1 MPGELSRWTAV
12 VRVVGA
18 LLLFAGAAAV
28 ATPQT
33 RSEIRLEVSDEISP
47 RVVAS
52 GKARPQASQDVK
64 HDVSRPL
71 RDMVADPHPNAGLG
85 TVTSPAEEEEAA
97 EMADMDGAIG
107 RAKTTSEATA
117 IETKEDR
124 LTRRPS
130 ARQSAA
136 IVQADILAPV
146 GTSSGLNFDG
156 VSAALSGWAVPDTNG
171 AVGTTQYVQWVN
183 TFYAVFSKTT
193 GSLLLGP
200 LAGNKLWTG
209 FGGPCET
216 NNNGD
221 VIAQFDKL
229 AGRWVMTQHATPT
242 GGPYFQCVAVSTT
255 SDATGSFYRYAFQLT
270 SLFPDYPKLGVWPD
284 AYYVTINLQTSTFG
298 NGGGTMCALDRNS
311 MLNGAAATSVCFS
324 TSPTSTSL
332 LPADLDGT
340 NPPPAGAPNY
350 LLNLGANALNL
361 WKFHVDFVTPSNS
374 TFTGPVAIPVLPFSQ
389 ACAGGVCVPQVG
401 TTQTLDSLGDRL
413 MYRLAYRHFQDGH
426 ESLVVAH
433 SVGTPAGIRWYEI
446 QNPGAT
452 PVVNQQ
458 GTFSPDGN
466 WRWMPSIA
474 MDHIGDIAVGYSE
487 SSASMNPAI
496 YYTGR
501 VPSDPLGT
509 METETLIFQ
518 GGGSEVG
525 ANRWGD
531 YSSMSVDPVD
541 DCTFWYTN
549 EYLPATG
556 SRNWHTRVASF
567 NFPAC
572 SNAIPLVTL
581 SPGSLTFNSQ
591 VVNTTSPSQLVTLSN
606 NQTTGL
612 NISGIS
618 ASGDFAQTNNCGSSL
633 AAGATCAITVTFTPT
648 VTGARSG
655 TITVTDSATNSPQ
668 ITSLAGTGV
677 TTAVTLSPSSLSFG
691 TQAVGTTSAAN
702 SITLTNSGAGALSIN
717 SLSATGGFSE
727 SDNCSGT
734 ILQPSG
740 QCNVNVSFTPNL
752 AGTYAGD
759 ITLADSAPNSPQ
771 LIPITGIAV
780 LPLTFSPLNLNFG
793 NVTVGTNNGTKTVT
807 LTNNANTPLTLAI
820 TASVDYAAVG
830 NGTAPCGTSLAAHG
844 KCTIGVTFVPSMN
857 GTIKGSVNASYNGAF
872 SPVLIGLTGAGVN
885 GSTSPLS
892 FSVATLSFANTIVGT
907 TSVAK
912 SVSATNVSAS
922 TVTISGI
929 TASDEFSAAP
939 GGTKPCNGAVSAG
952 AFCTFTVT
960 FSPLSP
966 GTVAGSVAVT
976 DDSSVSPQIVN
987 LNGSAVLPLS
997 LSAASLS
1004 FAAQTVG
1011 TNSTPQTLTVTNNQS
1026 TTAAINFATSGDF
1039 ATTTTVTNPCGAS
1052 LAPKSQCNIG
1062 VVFGPTMTGTIT
1074 GGLTLTYNAGFSP
1087 QIVNLSGTGQ

>member
-1 MPGELSRWTAV
+1 MSV
-12 VRVVGA
+12 CA
-18 LLLFAGAAAV
+18 LLFCAGATEVSAQRA
-28 ATPQT
+28 QT
-33 RSEIRLEVSDEISP
+33 EVRLELHKQTSRQSAVHE
-47 RVVAS
+47 AM
-52 GKARPQASQDVK
+52 PQVRQDVK
-64 HDVSRPL
+64 HDVSPVMREMFGTQHSGAISGVNTPS
-71 RDMVADPHPNAGLG
+71 AG
-85 TVTSPAEEEEAA
+85 TEEEEMARSSENYGTA
-97 EMADMDGAIG
+97 E
-107 RAKTTSEATA
+107 TTGSVEEA
-117 IETKEDR
+117 KEDKLIR
-124 LTRRPS
+124 HRS
-130 ARQSAA
+130 AVQSAS
-136 IVQADILAPV
+136 IVQVETLSAV
-146 GTSSGLNFDG
+146 GTSAGLNFEG

-183 TFYAVFSKTT
+183 TFYAVYSKAS

-209 FGGPCET
+209 FGGACET
-216 NNNGD
+216 NNSGD

-229 AGRWVMTQHATPT
+229 ANRWVMTQHATPP

-255 SDATGSFYRYAFQLT
+255 PDATGSFYRYAFQLT

-284 AYYVTINLQTSTFG
+284 AYYLTINLQTATFG
-298 NGGGTMCALDRNS
+298 NGGSAICALDRNS
-311 MLNGAAATSVCFS
+311 MLNGAAATSICVS
-324 TSPTSTSL
+324 TSTTYTSL

-340 NPPPAGAPNY
+340 NPPPTGSPNY
-350 LLNLGANALNL
+350 LLNLGANGLNL
-361 WKFHVDFVTPSNS
+361 WKFHVDFVTPGNS
-374 TFTGPVAIPVLPFSQ
+374 TFVGPVGIPVSPFSQ
-389 ACAGGVCVPQVG
+389 ACSGGVCVPQVG

-413 MYRLAYRHFQDGH
+413 MYRFAYRHFQDGH

-433 SVGTPAGIRWYEI
+433 SVGSPAGIRWYEI

-452 PVVNQQ
+452 ALVSQQ

-549 EYLPATG
+549 EYLPASG

-567 NFPAC
+567 KFPAC

-591 VVNTTSPSQLVTLSN
+591 MVNTTSPSQVVTLSN
-606 NQTTGL
+606 NQTTDL

-618 ASGDFAQTNNCGSSL
+618 DSGDFAQTNNCGSSV

-648 VTGARSG
+648 ATGARSG
-655 TITVTDSATNSPQ
+655 TITVTDSATDSPQ
-668 ITSLAGTGV
+668 TASLAGTGV
-677 TTAVTLSPSSLSFG
+677 TTAVTLSPSSLAFG
-691 TQAVGTTSAAN
+691 TQAAGTASAVN
-702 SITLTNSGAGALSIN
+702 TITLTNSGAAALSIN
-717 SLSATGGFSE
+717 SISATGGFSE
-727 SDNCSGT
+727 SDNCLGAT
-734 ILQPSG
+734 VQPAG
-740 QCNVNVSFTPNL
+740 QCTINVSFTPNL

-759 ITLADSAPNSPQ
+759 ITVADSAANSPQ
-771 LIPITGIAV
+771 LIPVTGIAV
-780 LPLTFSPLNLNFG
+780 SPMTFSPLNLNFG
-793 NVTVGTNNGTKTVT
+793 NVTVGTNNGIKTVT
-807 LTNNANTPLTLAI
+807 LTNNANTALTLAI
-820 TASVDYAAVG
+820 SASADYAAVG
-830 NGTAPCGTSLAAHG
+830 NGTAPCGTSLAAHA
-844 KCTIGVTFVPSMN
+844 KCTIGVTFTPSMN
-857 GTIKGSVNASYNGAF
+857 GTIKGSVKASYSGAF
-872 SPVLIGLTGAGVN
+872 SPVLIGLTGVGVN
-885 GSTSPLS
+885 GSASPLS
-892 FSVATLSFANTIVGT
+892 FSVATLSFANTIVGA

-929 TASDEFSAAP
+929 TASGEFSAAP
-939 GGTKPCNGAVSAG
+939 AGAKPCNGAVSAG
-952 AFCTFTVT
+952 ASCTFSVT
-960 FSPLSP
+960 FSPMSP
-966 GTVAGSVAVT
+966 GTVSGSAAVT

-987 LNGSAVLPLS
+987 LTGSAVLPLS

-1004 FAAQTVG
+1004 FAAQAVG
-1011 TNSTPQTLTVTNNQS
+1011 TNSTPQTLTVTNNQ
-1026 TTAAINFATSGDF
+1026 TTPITINFATSGDYS
-1039 ATTTTVTNPCGAS
+1039 TTTAATNPCGS
-1052 LAPKSQCNIG
+1052 GLAARSQCNIG
-1062 VVFGPTMTGTIT
+1062 IVFGPTMIGTIT

-1087 QIVNLSGTGQ
+1087 QVVNLSGTGQ

>member
-1 MPGELSRWTAV
+1 MLFC
-12 VRVVGA
+12 VGA
-18 LLLFAGAAAV
+18 TVVAAQQIQAEPRSQFRKEASRESVFAGAV
-28 ATPQT
+28 P
-33 RSEIRLEVSDEISP
+33 EV
-47 RVVAS
+47 R
-52 GKARPQASQDVK
+52 QDVR
-64 HDVSRPL
+64 HDVSPTVREML
-71 RDMVADPHPNAGLG
+71 ALLDTNGISGVDTSSAETEREEMAKGTEKYATADP
-85 TVTSPAEEEEAA
+85 TRSVEEA
-97 EMADMDGAIG
+97 
-107 RAKTTSEATA
+107 R
-117 IETKEDR
+117 EDKLIR
-124 LTRRPS
+124 HRS
-130 ARQSAA
+130 AVQSAST
-136 IVQADILAPV
+136 VQLETLAPV
-146 GTSSGLNFDG
+146 GTSSGLNFEG

-183 TFYAVFSKTT
+183 TFYAVYSKTT
-193 GSLLLGP
+193 GGLVLGP
-200 LAGNKLWTG
+200 LAGNTLWTG

-229 AGRWVMTQHATPT
+229 ASRWVMTQHATPA

-270 SLFPDYPKLGVWPD
+270 SLFPDYPKLAVWPD
-284 AYYVTINLQTSTFG
+284 AYYVTNNLQTATFG
-298 NGGGTMCALDRNS
+298 NGGSTVCALDRNS
-311 MLNGAAATSVCFS
+311 MLNGAAATSICFS
-324 TSPTSTSL
+324 TSPTYTSL

-340 NPPPAGAPNY
+340 NPPPASAPNY
-350 LLNLGANALNL
+350 LLNLGVNGLNL
-361 WKFHVDFVTPSNS
+361 WKFHVDFVTPANS
-374 TFTGPVAIPVLPFSQ
+374 TFSGPAGIPVLPFSQ
-389 ACAGGVCVPQVG
+389 ACGGGVCVPQAG
-401 TTQTLDSLGDRL
+401 TSQTLDSVGDRL

-446 QNPGAT
+446 QNPGTT

-474 MDHIGDIAVGYSE
+474 MDHMGDIAVGYSE
-487 SSASMNPAI
+487 SSASMNPGI

-518 GGGSEVG
+518 GAGSEVN

-531 YSSMSVDPVD
+531 YSGMSVDPVD

-549 EYLPATG
+549 EYFPANG

-567 NFPAC
+567 NFPSC

-581 SPGSLTFNSQ
+581 TPASLTFNSQ
-591 VVNTTSPSQLVTLSN
+591 MVNTTSPSQVVTLSN
-606 NQTTGL
+606 NQTTDL

-618 ASGDFAQTNNCGSSL
+618 ASGDFAQTNNCGSSI

-648 VTGARSG
+648 ATGARSG
-655 TITVTDSATNSPQ
+655 AITVTDSATNSPQ
-668 ITSLAGTGV
+668 TANLAGTGV
-677 TTAVTLSPSSLSFG
+677 TTAITFSPSSLSFG

-717 SLSATGGFSE
+717 SVSATGGFSE

-734 ILQPSG
+734 IVQPSG
-740 QCNVNVSFTPNL
+740 QCNINVSFTPNL

-759 ITLADSAPNSPQ
+759 ITMSDSAPNSPQ

-780 LPLTFSPLNLNFG
+780 LPLTFSTLTLNFG
-793 NVTVGTNNGTKTVT
+793 NVTVGTNNGTKTVAI
-807 LTNNANTPLTLAI
+807 TNNASTALTLAI
-820 TASVDYAAVG
+820 SASADYTAVG
-830 NGTAPCGTSLAAHG
+830 NGTAPCGTTLAAHA
-844 KCTIGVTFVPSMN
+844 KCTIGVTFTPSMN
-857 GTIKGSVNASYNGAF
+857 GTIKGSVKVSYNGAF
-872 SPVLIGLTGAGVN
+872 NPGLIGLTGVGVN

-907 TSVAK
+907 TSVTK
-912 SVSATNVSAS
+912 SVSASNVSAS

-929 TASDEFSAAP
+929 TASGDFSAAP
-939 GGTKPCNGAVSAG
+939 GGIKPCNGSVSAG
-952 AFCTFTVT
+952 ASCTFTVV
-960 FSPLSP
+960 FSPLAP
-966 GTVAGSVAVT
+966 GTVSGSVAVT

-987 LNGSAVLPLS
+987 LNGSAILPLS

-1004 FAAQTVG
+1004 FPVQTVG
-1011 TNSTPQTLTVTNNQS
+1011 TNSSPQTITVTNNQN
-1026 TTAAINFATSGDF
+1026 TTATINFGTSGDY
-1039 ATTTTVTNPCGAS
+1039 ATSTTVTNPCGS
-1052 LAPKSQCNIG
+1052 TLAAKSQCNIG
-1062 VVFGPTMTGTIT
+1062 VVFAPTMTGTIT